1 MKDFKAGIYT
11 NQGYYKSFLPT
22 HINKVWIFD
31 DMSLISMLSK
41 ADRMLGRLDMFS
53 NHIPNIDLFIQM
65 HIRKEALQSTRIE
78 GTQTKMEEAM
88 MDEEEVPLDKRDDWS
103 EVQNYIKAM
112 NVAIKRLEILPLSS
126 RLIKEVHAILM
137 QGVRGEHK
145 QPGEFRTSQN
155 WIGGNNIND
164 AKFVP
169 PVFGEIPDLMS
180 DIEKFVHEPKCQI
193 PDLIKIAIIHYQ
205 FETIHPFNDGNG
217 RTGRLLITLYLV
229 STGILKR
236 PVLYLSDY
244 LENHRN
250 SYYEMIT
257 KVRTENKID
266 EWIKFFLDGVIETA
280 NKSVETFENILELEK
295 EYEQI
300 VQQMGSRSANVMKLL
315 NALYENPITDARKVA
330 RLLDVSL
337 QSAYSLIGDMEKRGL
352 LYEYTHNKRGKKYM
366 LYKYMQLF
374 MR

>member
-1 MKDFKAGIYT
+1 MKDFKAGVYT
-11 NQGYYKSFLPT
+11 NQGYYKSFLPS
-22 HINKVWIFD
+22 HINRVWNFD
-31 DMSLISMLSK
+31 DLSLISMLSK

-112 NVAIKRLEILPLSS
+112 NIAIRRLETLPLSA

-155 WIGGNNIND
+155 WIGGSNIND
-164 AKFVP
+164 AIFVP
-169 PVFGEIPDLMS
+169 PVFSEIPDLMS
-180 DIEKFVHEPKCQI
+180 DIEKFVHEPKCQM
-193 PDLIKIAIIHYQ
+193 PDLVKIAIIHYQ
-205 FETIHPFNDGNG
+205 FETIYPFNDGNG

-250 SYYEMIT
+250 SYYEMIM
-257 KVRTENKID
+257 KARTENRIGD
-266 EWIKFFLDGVIETA
+266 WIKFFLDGVIETA
-280 NKSVETFENILELEK
+280 NKSVETFEKILELEK
-295 EYEQI
+295 EYEQM
-300 VQQMGSRSANVMKLL
+300 VQQMGSRSANAMKLL
-315 NALYENPITDARKVA
+315 NSLYENPITDARKVA
-330 RLLDVSL
+330 RLLNVSL
-337 QSAYSLIGDMEKRGL
+337 QSAYSLIADMEERGL